1 MEFKLYHYPFP
12 AIWKSVFGT
21 WNLPRFVGAIF
32 CSNIHLAKVE
42 MSSVENNLPL
52 VSVVTPTFNQAAFLR
67 ETIDSV
73 LSQDYPSIE
82 YQIIDDGSTDA
93 TSEILREYA
102 DRVWTERQE
111 NRGQTP
117 TINKGWERAKGGIP
131 TWLNSDDTFLP
142 GAVST
147 AVAYLREHPEVGIV
161 FGDTLFTDQDG
172 NPLERLRG
180 LVDFD
185 YVRFVQRCHNPIAQ
199 PSAFIRRSV
208 IEDIGMLDPFY
219 YYFMDWD
226 FWLRAGIN
234 HRISY
239 FPELLSTYRLHA
251 ESKTVSQ
258 ANKAAPEL
266 EYMYQKFFARRD
278 LPESV
283 SSIEK
288 EAMVN
293 MLFTSGG
300 YYLEGSNRRAAAR
313 AALKAV
319 YRYPSYFYHPS
330 AIHKLFYCLCGG
342 SSIYQRCRGT
352 YHKVRTIFASG

>member
-1 MEFKLYHYPFP
+1 
-12 AIWKSVFGT
+12 
-21 WNLPRFVGAIF
+21 
-32 CSNIHLAKVE
+32 
-42 MSSVENNLPL
+42 MSSPGRNLPL

-82 YQIIDDGSTDA
+82 YQVIDDGSTDA
-93 TSEILREYA
+93 TGSVLGEYS
-102 DRVWTERQE
+102 DRVWTEHQQ

-117 TINKGWERAKGGIP
+117 TINKGWERSSGDIL

-142 GAVST
+142 GAVSR
-147 AVAYLREHPEVGIV
+147 AVVYFEEHPEVDIV
-161 FGDTLFTDQDG
+161 FGDTLFTEHDG
-172 NPLERLRG
+172 TPIERSQKREE
-180 LVDFD
+180 FD
-185 YVRFVQRCHNPIAQ
+185 YVQFVLRCENPIPQ

-208 IEDIGMLDPFY
+208 IEDVGILDPSY

-251 ESKTVSQ
+251 ESKTVAQ

-266 EYMYQKFFARRD
+266 EYMYRKFFARED
-278 LPESV
+278 LPERIRSL
-283 SSIEK
+283 EK
-288 EAMVN
+288 KATMN

-300 YYLEGSNRRAAAR
+300 YYLTGGNKKAAAQ
-313 AALKAV
+313 AALRAV
-319 YRYPSYFYHPS
+319 RHCPSCFYDP
-330 AIHKLFYCLCGG
+330 AAVHKFFYCLWG
-342 SSIYQRCRGT
+342 SSSMYQRSRGT
-352 YHKVRTIFASG
+352 YYRIRTSLASG

>member
-1 MEFKLYHYPFP
+1 M
-12 AIWKSVFGT
+12 
-21 WNLPRFVGAIF
+21 F
-32 CSNIHLAKVE
+32 CSSISPAKVK
-42 MSSVENNLPL
+42 MSSAENNLPL

-67 ETIDSV
+67 ETIESV

-82 YQIIDDGSTDA
+82 YQVIDDGSTDDTA
-93 TSEILREYA
+93 AILSEYA
-102 DRVWTERQE
+102 DRVRTEQQE

-117 TINKGWERAKGGIP
+117 TINKGWERSRGEIL

-147 AVAYLREHPEVGIV
+147 AVAYLKEHPEVGIV

-172 NPLERLRG
+172 NPLERSSKL
-180 LVDFD
+180 LDFD
-185 YVRFVQRCHNPIAQ
+185 YVRFVQLCHNPIVQ

-234 HRISY
+234 HGISY
-239 FPELLSTYRLHA
+239 VPELLSTYRLHA
-251 ESKTVSQ
+251 ESKTVAQ
-258 ANKAAPEL
+258 ADKAAPEL
-266 EYMYQKFFARRD
+266 EYMYRKFFARPD
-278 LPESV
+278 LPERIR
-283 SSIEK
+283 SIEK

-300 YYLEGSNRRAAAR
+300 YYLKGGNRRAAAR
-313 AALKAV
+313 AALSAV
-319 YRYPSYFYHPS
+319 RRCPSCFYHPS

-342 SSIYQRCRGT
+342 SSIYQRSRGT